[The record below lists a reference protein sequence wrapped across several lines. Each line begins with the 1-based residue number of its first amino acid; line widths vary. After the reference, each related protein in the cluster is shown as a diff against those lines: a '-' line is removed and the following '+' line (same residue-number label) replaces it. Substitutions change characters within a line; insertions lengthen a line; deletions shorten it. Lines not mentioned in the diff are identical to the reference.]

1 MKLELNQD
9 TLDYIE
15 DLKKD
20 LKKLADD
27 LDADKKEI
35 KASFDSHSEGLG
47 IHTDIFEEW
56 VESTMSSVKDNGE
69 NVLDDVIDC
78 LTNLHKRISEYI

>member
-20 LKKLADD
+20 LKKLAED

-78 LTNLHKRISEYI
+78 LTNLHKKIS

>member
-78 LTNLHKRISEYI
+78 LTNLHNKISEYI

>member
-78 LTNLHKRISEYI
+78 LTNLHKKISEYI

>member
-35 KASFDSHSEGLG
+35 KASFDSRSEGLG

-78 LTNLHKRISEYI
+78 LTNLHKKISEYI

>member
-35 KASFDSHSEGLG
+35 K
-47 IHTDIFEEW
+47 
-56 VESTMSSVKDNGE
+56 ES
-69 NVLDDVIDC
+69 
-78 LTNLHKRISEYI
+78 